1 MIRCW
6 PFSKNSDRNLENR
19 ILRFIHAGESSL
31 AYISLL
37 SLAVFPFLDVLARH
51 FFHTDVNNSNDYL
64 VHLVLVTTFLGGMV
78 TSRLKKHLTLSL
90 ELPVKEPFQSILYTL
105 VHVLCASITF
115 AFAWSSLA
123 FSLNGFE
130 PGKKIGIL
138 PLRWLLLVMVLGYLT
153 MGIRFIVGQERI
165 RRPGLWLM
173 PAVLLGSAIGFSS
186 IVQVFA
192 GSAGPPPAFL
202 AALQAPLQAAMTQA
216 ATPLIIVLV
225 LSVFFGSPIF
235 VVLGGVAYLLFSRQ
249 ASPLEIIPNQAY
261 TMLTGYSIAALPL
274 FALTGFL
281 LSEDKAGERLIKF
294 FRALFSWFPGG
305 LAVVAILV
313 CAFFTTFTGASG
325 VTILAMGGLL
335 SYILHRGGY
344 SKTFTIGL
352 LTASGSIGLLFPPSL
367 PVIIYGV
374 KAQISV
380 KEMFKG
386 GILPGLALV
395 LGMVTVGIVYAVRN
409 DVERHRFQ
417 FREALTAFRESIWE
431 ILMPLI
437 IFVGY
442 FGVGPVLVKRFAVV
456 VVLLLVIEVLLNREG
471 GAPKPFNLLLTLTPI
486 AALFFLLFRSPAPS
500 WIGIGIAA
508 AGSAIYGFIVAHF
521 RDGLGA
527 DTRSVI
533 PVFARFIALVA
544 GLLVLF
550 SVTVSINLTLVESAA
565 IATIYTLIV
574 QVIIRRDLKIRDLSK
589 VMSKCLPIVGGVLT
603 ILSLANGLSYYL
615 IDTDLPVKLT
625 AWVQAVVPSKYV
637 FLLLLN
643 LVLIVVGCF
652 LEIYSAILVVAPLI
666 FPLGHVFGIN
676 PVHLGI
682 IFLASLELGYLTPP
696 VGLNL
701 LLSSYRFNEPVV
713 KVAKNT
719 FKFLLIQLVAVLLIT
734 YLPILTT
741 VLLKK

>member
-1 MIRCW
+1 M
-6 PFSKNSDRNLENR
+6 ENKF
-19 ILRFIHAGESSL
+19 LRVLHTGENSL

-37 SLAVFPFLDVLARH
+37 SLGVFPFLDVLTRH
-51 FFHTDVNNSNDYL
+51 FFHTDVHNSNDYL
-64 VHLVLVTTFLGGMV
+64 IHLVLVTTFLGGMI
-78 TSRLKKHLTLSL
+78 TSRLKKHLTLSVD
-90 ELPVKEPFQSILYTL
+90 LPLKEPFRSILHAL
-105 VHVLCASITF
+105 VKVLCASIAF

-130 PGKKIGIL
+130 KGKKIGIV

-165 RRPGLWLM
+165 KRPGFWLI
-173 PAVLLGSAIGFSS
+173 PAVLLGSVIGFSS
-186 IVQVFA
+186 IVQVFT
-192 GSAGPPPAFL
+192 GSAGGSPPAFL
-202 AALQAPLQAAMTQA
+202 AALQAPLQAVMARA
-216 ATPLIIVLV
+216 ATPLIIVLIV
-225 LSVFFGSPIF
+225 SAFFDSPIF
-235 VVLGGVAYLLFSRQ
+235 VVLGGVAYLLFSGQ
-249 ASPLEIIPNQAY
+249 GSPLEIMPNQAY
-261 TMLTGYSIAALPL
+261 TMLTGYSIAAIPL

-281 LSEDKAGERLIKF
+281 LSEDKAGARLIKF

-335 SYILHRGGY
+335 SYILLSAGY
-344 SKTFTIGL
+344 GKTFTIGL

-374 KAQISV
+374 TAQISV

-395 LGMVTVGIVYAVRN
+395 MSMIAVGIVYAVRN

-431 ILMPLI
+431 ILMPMI

-442 FGVGPVLVKRFAVV
+442 FGVGALLVKRFAMVV
-456 VVLLLVIEVLLNREG
+456 FFLLVVEVLLKREG
-471 GAPKPFNLLLTLTPI
+471 GTPKPMNLLLTFAPL
-486 AALFFLLFRSPAPS
+486 AALIFLLLRSPAPS
-500 WIGIGIAA
+500 WIVVGAAA
-508 AGSAIYGFIVAHF
+508 AGSAIYGFLVAF
-521 RDGLGA
+521 FTDGLRV
-527 DTRSVI
+527 DTRSDI
-533 PVFARFIALVA
+533 LVFARLIALMA
-544 GLLVLF
+544 GLLILF
-550 SVTVSINLTLVESAA
+550 MATASINLTLVESAA
-565 IATIYTLIV
+565 IATVYTLIV
-574 QVIIRRDLKIRDLSK
+574 QLVIRRDLKIRDLSR
-589 VMSKCLPIVGGVLT
+589 VMSKCLPIIGGVLT
-603 ILSLANGLSYYL
+603 ILSLANGLSYFL
-615 IDTDLPVKLT
+615 IDTDIPVKLT
-625 AWVQAVVPSKYV
+625 AWVQAAVSSKYL

-682 IFLASLELGYLTPP
+682 IFLASAELGYLMPP

-701 LLSSYRFNEPVV
+701 LLSSYRFNEPVA
-713 KVAKNT
+713 KVAKYT
-719 FKFLLIQLVAVLLIT
+719 FKFLLIRLAAVLLIT

-741 VLLKK
+741 ILLKK

>member
-1 MIRCW
+1 M
-6 PFSKNSDRNLENR
+6 ENR
-19 ILRFIHAGESSL
+19 VLRVLHAGESSL

-37 SLAVFPFLDVLARH
+37 LLGVFPFLDVLARH
-51 FFHTDVNNSNDYL
+51 FFHSDVHNSNDYL

-78 TSRLKKHLTLSL
+78 TARLKKHLTLSV
-90 ELPVKEPFQSILYTL
+90 ELPFKEPYRSILHIM
-105 VHVLCASITF
+105 VKVLCAAVTI
-115 AFAWSSLA
+115 AFAWSALA

-130 PGKKIGIL
+130 PGKKVGIF

-153 MGIRFIVGQERI
+153 MGVRFIVGQDRI
-165 RRPGLWLM
+165 KRPGLWLI
-173 PAVLLGSAIGFSS
+173 PALLLGSVIGFSS

-192 GSAGPPPAFL
+192 GSAGGPPPALL
-202 AALQAPLQAAMTQA
+202 ASLQAPLQAVMTQA
-216 ATPLIIVLV
+216 ATPLIIVLI
-225 LSVFFGSPIF
+225 LSAFFDAPIF

-249 ASPLEIIPNQAY
+249 ALPLEIMPNQAY
-261 TMLTGYSIAALPL
+261 TMLTGYSIAAIPL

-281 LSEDKAGERLIKF
+281 LSEDKAGERLIRF

-335 SYILHRGGY
+335 SYILLNGGY

-395 LGMVTVGIVYAVRN
+395 LGMATLGIVYAVRH
-409 DVERHRFQ
+409 DIERHRFH
-417 FREALTAFRESIWE
+417 FRGALTAFRESIWE
-431 ILMPLI
+431 ILMPMI

-442 FGVGPVLVKRFAVV
+442 FGVAAVLVKRFAVMV
-456 VVLLLVIEVLLNREG
+456 VFLLTIEVLINREGVTLKLRNLLFMFAPMAALFVLLL
-471 GAPKPFNLLLTLTPI
+471 
-486 AALFFLLFRSPAPS
+486 RSPAPS
-500 WIGIGIAA
+500 WIAVGIAA
-508 AGSAIYGFIVAHF
+508 AGSALYGFAVAHF
-521 RDGLGA
+521 MDGPGA
-527 DTRSVI
+527 GTRNVI
-533 PVFARFIALVA
+533 RLFARFMAMIA
-544 GLLVLF
+544 GLLILF
-550 SVTVSINLTLVESAA
+550 MVMVSISLTLVESAA
-565 IATIYTLIV
+565 IATVYTLIV
-574 QVIIRRDLKIRDLSK
+574 QLVIRRDLKIRDLSK
-589 VMSKCLPIVGGVLT
+589 VMAKCLPIIGGVLT

-615 IDTDLPVKLT
+615 IDSDIPVKLT
-625 AWVQAVVPSKYV
+625 AWVQAVVSSKFV

-643 LVLIVVGCF
+643 MVLIVVGCF

-682 IFLASLELGYLTPP
+682 IFLASLELGYLMPP

-701 LLSSYRFNEPVV
+701 LLSSYRFNEPVGR
-713 KVAKNT
+713 VAQYT
-719 FKFLLIQLVAVLLIT
+719 FKFLLIQLAAVLLIT

-741 VLLKK
+741 ILLKK

>member
-1 MIRCW
+1 M
-6 PFSKNSDRNLENR
+6 ENKF
-19 ILRFIHAGESSL
+19 LRVLHAGENSL
-31 AYISLL
+31 AYIALL
-37 SLAVFPFLDVLARH
+37 SLGVFPFLDVLARH
-51 FFHTDVNNSNDYL
+51 FFHTDVDNSNDYL
-64 VHLVLVTTFLGGMV
+64 IHLVLVTTFLGGMI
-78 TSRLKKHLTLSL
+78 TSRLKKHLTLSVD
-90 ELPVKEPFQSILYTL
+90 LPLKEPFRSILHTL
-105 VHVLCASITF
+105 VKVLCAAIAF

-130 PGKKIGIL
+130 RGKKIGIV

-165 RRPGLWLM
+165 KRPGFWLI
-173 PAVLLGSAIGFSS
+173 PAVLLGSFIGFSS

-202 AALQAPLQAAMTQA
+202 AALQAPFQAVMAQA
-216 ATPLIIVLV
+216 ATPLIIVLIV
-225 LSVFFGSPIF
+225 SAFFDSPIF
-235 VVLGGVAYLLFSRQ
+235 VVLGGVAYLLFSGQ
-249 ASPLEIIPNQAY
+249 GSPLEIMPNQAY
-261 TMLTGYSIAALPL
+261 TMLTGYSIAAIPL

-281 LSEDKAGERLIKF
+281 LSEDKAGARLIKF

-335 SYILHRGGY
+335 SYILLSAGY
-344 SKTFTIGL
+344 GKTFTIGL

-374 KAQISV
+374 TAQISV

-395 LGMVTVGIVYAVRN
+395 MGMITVGIVYAVRN
-409 DVERHRFQ
+409 DVERHRFH

-431 ILMPLI
+431 ILMPMI

-442 FGVGPVLVKRFAVV
+442 FGVGALLVKRFAI
-456 VVLLLVIEVLLNREG
+456 VVLFLLVIEVLINREG
-471 GAPKPFNLLLTLTPI
+471 GTPKLPNLLLTFTPM
-486 AALFFLLFRSPAPS
+486 AALFFLLLHSPAPS
-500 WIGIGIAA
+500 WIAVGAAA
-508 AGSAIYGFIVAHF
+508 AGSVIYGFLVAF
-521 RDGLGA
+521 FTDGLGA
-527 DTRSVI
+527 DTGSVI
-533 PVFARFIALVA
+533 RVCARFIARAA
-544 GLLVLF
+544 GLLILF
-550 SVTVSINLTLVESAA
+550 MVTASINLTLVESAA
-565 IATIYTLIV
+565 IATVYTLIV
-574 QVIIRRDLKIRDLSK
+574 QLVIRRDLKIRDLSK
-589 VMSKCLPIVGGVLT
+589 VMSKCLPIIGGVLT
-603 ILSLANGLSYYL
+603 ILSLANGLSYFL
-615 IDTDLPVKLT
+615 IDTDIPVKLT
-625 AWVQAVVPSKYV
+625 AWVQAAVSSKYV

-666 FPLGHVFGIN
+666 FPLGHLFGIN

-701 LLSSYRFNEPVV
+701 LLSSYRFNEPMA
-713 KVAKNT
+713 KVAKYT
-719 FKFLLIQLVAVLLIT
+719 FKFLLIQLAAVLLIT

-741 VLLKK
+741 ILLKK